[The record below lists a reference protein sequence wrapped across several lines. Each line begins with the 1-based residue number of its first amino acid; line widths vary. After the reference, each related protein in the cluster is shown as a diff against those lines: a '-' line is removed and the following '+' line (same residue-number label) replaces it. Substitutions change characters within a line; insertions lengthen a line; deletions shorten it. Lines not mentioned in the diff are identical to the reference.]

1 MEPPSQIPAMRPVPV
16 EAYLDVPDAEQRPF
30 VLLGRKTWVWAAAL
44 LLLGAGSTYLA
55 LTYAWAVPTHVVG
68 APVLAVVVGSLMT
81 WRHHRRNR

>member
-1 MEPPSQIPAMRPVPV
+1 MEPPSRIPAMRPVPV
-16 EAYLDVPDAEQRPF
+16 EEHLDVPDAEQRPF

-55 LTYAWAVPTHVVG
+55 LTYAWAVPALIVG